1 LEWSVILDAKRY
13 RLALVVI
20 SLALVV
26 LVLLT
31 SRGALFPFMLSGAIA
46 YVLFPLIKVIE
57 KRVLVYKRW
66 EDSKRLIAVAIVYL
80 SAIGVVAGIGVSVIP
95 AAFEQGTRF
104 VESVPEFFADAR
116 TTLEQWAG
124 EYADRVP
131 EQARD
136 RIQEWLEG
144 ASDVLIDAAQTVAL
158 RTLGTVANVL
168 TAVLGF
174 AVVPLF
180 LFFALKDGDKAIVAL
195 TRNIPGEG
203 QRHATNVLSM
213 VNQVFAAY
221 LRAQLTLALFVA
233 VVVSVGLSALGIP
246 NALLLG
252 IVAGTFEFIPIIGP
266 LLGFIP
272 GVVVTLAAEP
282 QNTLWVALLY
292 GGVQAFQNAFLV
304 PRVQGKAVDLH
315 PALIMVV
322 IVVGSEAAGLLGVVL
337 AVPVTAATRNVF
349 RYFYR
354 EWSKP
359 VEQLEAA
366 QPDSAHPEATD
377 PRPESV

>member
-1 LEWSVILDAKRY
+1 MIFDAKRY
-13 RLALVVI
+13 RLALVVV

-31 SRGALFPFMLSGAIA
+31 ARGALFPFMLSGAIA
-46 YVLFPLIKVIE
+46 YVLFPLIKLIE

-66 EDSKRLIAVAIVYL
+66 EDSKRLIAVTIVYL
-80 SAIGVVAGIGVSVIP
+80 TALGAVAGILVAVIP
-95 AAFEQGTRF
+95 AAFDQGTRF

-116 TTLEQWAG
+116 TTLEDWAG
-124 EYADRVP
+124 EYGDRVP
-131 EQARD
+131 EEVRD
-136 RIQEWLEG
+136 RIQDWLEG

-213 VNQVFAAY
+213 VNHVFAAY

-233 VVVSVGLSALGIP
+233 VVVSAGLFLLGIP

-252 IVAGTFEFIPIIGP
+252 VVAGTFEFVPIIGP

-272 GVVVTLAAEP
+272 GGLVTLATEP

-337 AVPVTAATRNVF
+337 AVPVTAAARNVF

-354 EWSKP
+354 EWSEP
-359 VEQLEAA
+359 Q
-366 QPDSAHPEATD
+366 
-377 PRPESV
+377 PESTELAQAAESEESPAV